1 MVQADLTRNLER
13 QAGGALRRHG
23 YLDHHAQEVWL
34 RVLGALGHLRA
45 GADLEDLRAVLY
57 QHARWAVL
65 RAAERARDFQGES
78 ALGPPGSRD
87 PAPQGES
94 SLTGPVTRE
103 DSVAWLR
110 ERIDALGPELA
121 EVIHLRL
128 EGVEFAEIAA
138 RLGISEGAARKR
150 FERGTKRLV
159 E

>member
-23 YLDHHAQEVWL
+23 SLDDLAQEVWL

-78 ALGPPGSRD
+78 A
-87 PAPQGES
+87 
-94 SLTGPVTRE
+94 
-103 DSVAWLR
+103 
-110 ERIDALGPELA
+110 
-121 EVIHLRL
+121 
-128 EGVEFAEIAA
+128 
-138 RLGISEGAARKR
+138 
-150 FERGTKRLV
+150 RGTPRPRGSPP
-159 E
+159 